1 MANTA
6 SATGLKPVNL
16 VGGGPF
22 QGGTIRMFP
31 LFDNVATGFFN
42 GQIILIGATGQPVA
56 ATGTP
61 VAATVGVVG
70 VCTGV
75 SYVSPTG
82 EYRQDQ
88 SLPANAITAGYKDVQ
103 IMVNDDPNVVM
114 QIQGT
119 TSYATLALAQ
129 AAVGCNAPVA
139 VFSGNAATG
148 NSEMSLTNA
157 SAAATATLAFRI
169 MGFVPG
175 TETDTYP
182 EILVKFNF
190 GVHSYNKNTGTPAS

>member
-1 MANTA
+1 MANIA

-42 GQIILIGATGQPVA
+42 GQIILIGANGQPVA
-56 ATGTP
+56 A
-61 VAATVGVVG
+61 AATPSSGTAGVVG

-119 TSYATLALAQ
+119 TSYATLVLAQ
-129 AAVGCNAPVA
+129 AAVGSNAPVD
-139 VFSGNAATG
+139 VFTGNVATG
-148 NSEMSLTNA
+148 NSEMSLTNG
-157 SAAATATLAFRI
+157 SAATTGSLGFRI

-182 EILVKFNF
+182 EILVKFNV
-190 GVHSYNKNTGTPAS
+190 GVHSYNKSAGI

>member
-1 MANTA
+1 MANIA

-31 LFDNVATGFFN
+31 LFTNATAGFFN
-42 GQIILIGATGQPVA
+42 GQIIQIDANGEPVA
-56 ATGTP
+56 AIGTP
-61 VAATVGVVG
+61 TTTTAGVVG

-88 SLPANAITAGYKDVQ
+88 YLPANAITAGYKDVQ

-119 TSYATLALAQ
+119 TAYATVAAAQ
-129 AAVGCNAPVA
+129 VAVGKNAPVT
-139 VFSGNAATG
+139 VFTGDSATG
-148 NSEMSLTNA
+148 NSQMSLTNGN
-157 SAAATATLAFRI
+157 AAATGTLAFRI

-175 TETDTYP
+175 TETDAFP

-190 GVHSYNKNTGTPAS
+190 GVHSYTKSAGI

>member
-1 MANTA
+1 MANIA

-42 GQIILIGATGQPVA
+42 GQIILIGANGQPVA
-56 ATGTP
+56 AGPTSPTTTT
-61 VAATVGVVG
+61 AGVVG

-119 TSYATLALAQ
+119 TSYTTLALAQ
-129 AAVGCNAPVA
+129 AAVGSNAAVA
-139 VFSGNAATG
+139 VFTGNAATG

-157 SAAATATLAFRI
+157 GAATATLAFRI

-190 GVHSYNKNTGTPAS
+190 GVHSYNKSTGI

>member
-1 MANTA
+1 MANIA

-16 VGGGPF
+16 IGGGPF

-31 LFDNVATGFFN
+31 LFDNAATGFFN
-42 GQIILIGATGQPVA
+42 GQIILIGANGQPLAAA
-56 ATGTP
+56 ATPTTST
-61 VAATVGVVG
+61 AGVVG

-114 QIQGT
+114 QIQGSN
-119 TSYATLALAQ
+119 SYATLALAQ
-129 AAVGCNAPVA
+129 ADVGSNAAVA
-139 VFSGNAATG
+139 VFTGNAATG

-157 SAAATATLAFRI
+157 GATTNTLGFRI

-175 TETDTYP
+175 TETDTFP

-190 GVHSYNKNTGTPAS
+190 GVHSYTKSAGI

>member
-1 MANTA
+1 MANIA

-31 LFDNVATGFFN
+31 LFTNAATGFFN
-42 GQIILIGATGQPVA
+42 GQIISIGVNGQPLAAA
-56 ATGTP
+56 ATPTTGS
-61 VAATVGVVG
+61 AGVVG

-88 SLPANAITAGYKDVQ
+88 YLPANAITAGYTDVQ
-103 IMVNDDPNVVM
+103 IMVNDDPNIVM

-119 TSYATLALAQ
+119 TAYATAVDAQ
-129 AAVGCNAPVA
+129 ADIGSNAPVA
-139 VFSGNAATG
+139 VFTGDSATG
-148 NSEMSLTNA
+148 NSQMSLTNG
-157 SAAATATLAFRI
+157 SAAATQTLAFRI

-175 TETDTYP
+175 TETDTFP

-190 GVHSYNKNTGTPAS
+190 GVHSYTKSAGI

>member
-1 MANTA
+1 MANIA
-6 SATGLKPVNL
+6 SANGLKPVNL

-31 LFDNVATGFFN
+31 LFDNVATGIFN
-42 GQIILIGATGQPVA
+42 GQIILIGANGQPVA
-56 ATGTP
+56 AGP
-61 VAATVGVVG
+61 
-70 VCTGV
+70 
-75 SYVSPTG
+75 
-82 EYRQDQ
+82 
-88 SLPANAITAGYKDVQ
+88 

-114 QIQGT
+114 QIQGAN
-119 TSYATLALAQ
+119 SYATLVLAQ
-129 AAVGCNAPVA
+129 AAVGSNAA
-139 VFSGNAATG
+139 VDGFGGNVATG

-157 SAAATATLAFRI
+157 GNPTATLAFRI

-190 GVHSYNKNTGTPAS
+190 GVHSYNKSTGI